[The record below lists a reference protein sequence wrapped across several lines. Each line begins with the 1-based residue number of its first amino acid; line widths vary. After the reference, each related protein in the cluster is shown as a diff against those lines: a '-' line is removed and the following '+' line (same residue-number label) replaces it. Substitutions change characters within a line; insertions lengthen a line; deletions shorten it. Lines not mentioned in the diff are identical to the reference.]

1 MATDPNN
8 IFLSQ
13 EDKHLLAKL
22 VDESGK
28 ALSDAL
34 REAVTIYLLERSTS
48 TSKPN
53 GTQDARDEREQAFL
67 RAAGT
72 WADVD
77 TDALLEEIYSQRLRA
92 TRPEPQL

>member
-34 REAVTIYLLERSTS
+34 REAVTIYLSERSTA
-48 TSKPN
+48 TQPN
-53 GTQDARDEREQAFL
+53 GTQDARGEREQAFL
-67 RAAGT
+67 HAAGT

-77 TDALLEEIYSQRLRA
+77 TDALLEEIYSQRLHA
-92 TRPEPQL
+92 TRPKPQL